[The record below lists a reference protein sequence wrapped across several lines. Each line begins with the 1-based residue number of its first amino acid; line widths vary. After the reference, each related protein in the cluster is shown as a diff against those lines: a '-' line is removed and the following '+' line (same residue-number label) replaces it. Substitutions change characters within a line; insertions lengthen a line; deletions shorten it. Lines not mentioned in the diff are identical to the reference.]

1 MNYYNM
7 QGPAQYTQHQQSR
20 RDRQMGNLLQMMMQM
35 KQFKQREG
43 QWEQGQALE
52 REQFELSKKRQAAT
66 EKYNEYL
73 MKPKPPTATSAM
85 KTIKYMVAVGIAP
98 NEKVAFDMYKGFKT
112 PERIKMEAAAKA
124 EGAGTGRFKKETPPK
139 LTTYDKKK
147 IRYDQLLADKKITQE
162 QYDKGLLGIT
172 PPTTKED
179 ILRKGYPARASNE
192 KFVKDTRDAVDNL
205 EAEARGQVKKLPGS
219 VPIVEGIRI
228 DMPYHYCV
236 AKMNIEDGVATVK
249 DEKTAR
255 KYDRMFQAFKDK
267 ILPAYSNFKEFIN
280 DKSRGADWDVIQ
292 VRTWFK
298 IYK

>member
-1 MNYYNM
+1 
-7 QGPAQYTQHQQSR
+7 
-20 RDRQMGNLLQMMMQM
+20 
-35 KQFKQREG
+35 
-43 QWEQGQALE
+43 
-52 REQFELSKKRQAAT
+52 
-66 EKYNEYL
+66 
-73 MKPKPPTATSAM
+73 MKPKPPTPSSTM
-85 KTIKYMVAVGIAP
+85 KTIEYMVATGIAP
-98 NEKVAFDMYKGFKT
+98 DRGSAYNMYKGFKT
-112 PERIKMEAAAKA
+112 EERIKMEARAKA
-124 EGAGTGRFKKETPPK
+124 EVKAEFTPPKETK

-205 EAEARGQVKKLPGS
+205 EAEARDQVKKLPGAI
-219 VPIVEGIRI
+219 PLVEGIRI

-236 AKMNIEDGVATVK
+236 AKMNVEDGVATAK
-249 DEKTAR
+249 DEKTIR
-255 KYDRMFQAFKDK
+255 KYDRMFQAFQEK

-280 DKSRGADWDVIQ
+280 DKNKGADWDVIQ
-292 VRTWFK
+292 VKTWFK